1 MRAGKKPASD
11 VVLTAWLVWQLR
23 EGLPPEGYWSDM
35 AEQIKGKADKKVG
48 QRLAMRSLRTD
59 TLQ

>member
-1 MRAGKKPASD
+1 MF
-11 VVLTAWLVWQLR
+11 VLTAWLVWQLR

-35 AEQIKGKADKKVG
+35 AEQIKGKADKKVS

-59 TLQ
+59 TLMWPDG